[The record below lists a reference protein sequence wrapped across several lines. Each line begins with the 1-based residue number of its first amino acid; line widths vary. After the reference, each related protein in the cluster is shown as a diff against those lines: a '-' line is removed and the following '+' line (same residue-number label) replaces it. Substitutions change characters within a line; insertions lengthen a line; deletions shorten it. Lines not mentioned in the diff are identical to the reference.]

1 MSVDKWTSMP
11 PEAAVSLALAF
22 VLSVALAVRWTML
35 RRERSRITRRL
46 SHLLDPRLD
55 ATAAATS
62 PSTHRQSLPAMS
74 QFIENAQATI
84 AQAGLRYA
92 LSDVVFTCGSL
103 FLTSLSLALIF
114 GFDWLIGAAVGITLA
129 AVPWIVVTALA
140 HKRRSKFIEQL
151 PNALDLFV
159 SVLRSGHAVPQ
170 AVRAVAEEIPAPC
183 GQEFGEMMQRMNLG
197 QTLPQAL
204 SHSVKRF
211 RSFELDLI
219 RRATEIQMDVGGS
232 LAELLDKTNST
243 LRQRLK
249 LQRQVQVLTAP
260 SRLSAVVI
268 FVLPF
273 LIAGS
278 FSLINPQYMSPL
290 TETKLGRG
298 LLCLAFA
305 AQVIGYLIMRRLASF
320 KV

>member
-1 MSVDKWTSMP
+1 
-11 PEAAVSLALAF
+11 
-22 VLSVALAVRWTML
+22 
-35 RRERSRITRRL
+35 
-46 SHLLDPRLD
+46 
-55 ATAAATS
+55 
-62 PSTHRQSLPAMS
+62 
-74 QFIENAQATI
+74 
-84 AQAGLRYA
+84 
-92 LSDVVFTCGSL
+92 
-103 FLTSLSLALIF
+103 
-114 GFDWLIGAAVGITLA
+114 
-129 AVPWIVVTALA
+129 
-140 HKRRSKFIEQL
+140 
-151 PNALDLFV
+151 
-159 SVLRSGHAVPQ
+159 VPQ

-211 RSFELDLI
+211 RSFELDLL